1 MTHTLLKLSVFDKSI
16 FWHDVESYII
26 LEIIGVLL
34 GLLVGR
40 FAWSKYRV
48 QAKNLELSNQKLN
61 EIHRLL
67 YDQEN
72 QIGSVM
78 EEL

>member
-26 LEIIGVLL
+26 LGIIGVLL

-40 FAWSKYRV
+40 FAWSQYRV
-48 QAKNLELSNQKLN
+48 QAKNLEQSNQKLN

-67 YDQEN
+67 YDQES